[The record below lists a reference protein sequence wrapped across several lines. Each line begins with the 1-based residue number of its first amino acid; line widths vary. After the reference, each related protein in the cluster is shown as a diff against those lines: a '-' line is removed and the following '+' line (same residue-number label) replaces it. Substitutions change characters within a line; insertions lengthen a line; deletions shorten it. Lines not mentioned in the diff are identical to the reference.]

1 MNFKYNSKQRNTSIQ
16 GLRLFKDTL
25 PTKAKKIITKKGEI
39 YSKTLDNWKY
49 IVGEKLFKVCF
60 PKSYRKSNIRGNCL
74 IIMVKHGCQVDLE
87 YSKQNIIDKINYFF
101 GRNVVDNVSL
111 KFFDDNNLVDQ
122 EIKSINVTKNS
133 FKDKISTIKNKEI
146 KNSLLKLD
154 KLFSK
159 DEKN

>member
-122 EIKSINVTKNS
+122 EIKSVNVTKNS
-133 FKDKISTIKNKEI
+133 FKDKISIIKNKEI

>member
-1 MNFKYNSKQRNTSIQ
+1 MEFKYNTKQRIRTIQ
-16 GLRLFKDTL
+16 GLRSFKNTL
-25 PTKAKKIITKKGEI
+25 PTKVKRIISRKGQI

-60 PKSYRKSNIRGNCL
+60 PKSYKKSNIRGNCL

-122 EIKSINVTKNS
+122 EIKSVNVTKNS
-133 FKDKISTIKNKEI
+133 FKDKISIIKNKEI

-159 DEKN
+159 NEKN

>member
-60 PKSYRKSNIRGNCL
+60 PKSYKKSNIRGNCL

-159 DEKN
+159 NEKN

>member
-133 FKDKISTIKNKEI
+133 FKDKISIIKNKEI

>member
-60 PKSYRKSNIRGNCL
+60 PKSYKKSNIRGNCL

-122 EIKSINVTKNS
+122 EIKSVNVTKNS

-159 DEKN
+159 NEKN

>member
-1 MNFKYNSKQRNTSIQ
+1 MKYRYNLKQRHKTIQ
-16 GLRLFKDTL
+16 GLRSFKDAL
-25 PTKAKKIITKKGEI
+25 PTKIKRIVTKKGDV

-60 PKSYRKSNIRGNCL
+60 PKSYKKSNIRGNCL

-133 FKDKISTIKNKEI
+133 FKDKISIIKNKEI

-159 DEKN
+159 NEKN

>member
-133 FKDKISTIKNKEI
+133 FKDKISIIKNKEI

-159 DEKN
+159 NEKN

>member
-60 PKSYRKSNIRGNCL
+60 PKSYKKSNIRGNCL

-133 FKDKISTIKNKEI
+133 FKDKISIIKNKEI

-159 DEKN
+159 NEKN

>member
-159 DEKN
+159 NEKN

>member
-122 EIKSINVTKNS
+122 KIKSINVTKNS
-133 FKDKISTIKNKEI
+133 FKDKISIIKNKEI

-159 DEKN
+159 NEKN

>member
-122 EIKSINVTKNS
+122 EIKSVNVTKNS
-133 FKDKISTIKNKEI
+133 FKDKISIIKNKEI

-159 DEKN
+159 NEKN

>member
-60 PKSYRKSNIRGNCL
+60 PKSYKKSNIRGNCL

-122 EIKSINVTKNS
+122 EIKSVNVTKNS
-133 FKDKISTIKNKEI
+133 FKDKISIIKNKEI

>member
-60 PKSYRKSNIRGNCL
+60 PKSYKKSNIRGNCL

-122 EIKSINVTKNS
+122 EIKSVNVTKNS
-133 FKDKISTIKNKEI
+133 FKDKISIIKNKEI

-159 DEKN
+159 NEKN